1 MAAYCRTGTLP
12 EIHGLNLDRF
22 QTYRRLIFTIVQE
35 HLEASFP
42 VTFRYLQS
50 EVWEEMTHLFL
61 AGHPCQS
68 FQVWQIAKEFY
79 DYVLENK
86 WKEKYKIDFLE
97 DLLKFEWEEL
107 RLYNMED
114 IPSPPVKNS
123 EGDLLTSWPVL
134 NPEFALMRL
143 EYPVHIFS
151 PDESLKRKGDY
162 ILFLFRERETGRI
175 QFMDVSPWHAF
186 LIEQFSERNC
196 SLEGLLTEARTY
208 FPLVDPVELEALSL
222 EFLTHL
228 KNSSFILGFK

>member
-12 EIHGLNLDRF
+12 EIQGLNLDRF
-22 QTYRRLIFTIVQE
+22 QTYRRLILTIVQE
-35 HLEASFP
+35 HLEAAFP
-42 VTFRYLQS
+42 VTFRYLES
-50 EVWEEMTHLFL
+50 GIWEEMTQLFL

-68 FQVWQIAKEFY
+68 FQVWLIAEEFY
-79 DYVLENK
+79 RYVLENK

-114 IPSPPVKNS
+114 IPSPTYKSS
-123 EGDLLTSWPVL
+123 EGDLLSSPLVL
-134 NPEFALMRL
+134 HPEFVLMRL

-186 LIEQFSERNC
+186 LIEQFSERSC
-196 SLEGLLTEARTY
+196 SLQELLAEAGSY
-208 FPLVDPVELEALSL
+208 FPLVNPPELEALSL

-228 KNSSFILGFK
+228 KKMSFILGYN